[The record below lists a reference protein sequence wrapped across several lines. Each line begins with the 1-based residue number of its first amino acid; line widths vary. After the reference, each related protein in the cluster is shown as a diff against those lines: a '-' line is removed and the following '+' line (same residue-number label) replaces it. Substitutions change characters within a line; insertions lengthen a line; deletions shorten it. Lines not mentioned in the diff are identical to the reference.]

1 LAAFCS
7 LLRTGIGPDHIVI
20 NIQMPRYTLSDNEC
34 RSLWEFLTEE
44 PSGPVVNAHGGP
56 IVPPVPVPD
65 VRLQLADGTY
75 SNLRNLTAGK
85 STALQLV
92 FTRCTTTCPMQA
104 AIFQR
109 VQHILAERMQPEM
122 QLISLSIDP
131 EQDSPAALREWLGR
145 FEARPGWI
153 GAAPDTA
160 DMARALAFFSGS
172 EDTLTSHATQVQIID
187 SRGMLV
193 WRTNELPAAQSVAS
207 LLQRTGG
214 ASGN

>member
-1 LAAFCS
+1 MLQGRRAILKAMLTLPAAALGLSQSVLAADEDRAGAGS
-7 LLRTGIGPDHIVI
+7 RD
-20 NIQMPRYTLSDNEC
+20 
-34 RSLWEFLTEE
+34 
-44 PSGPVVNAHGGP
+44 PVVNAHGGP

-65 VRLQLADGTY
+65 VRLQLADGTHTD
-75 SNLRNLTAGK
+75 LRSLIVGK

-109 VQHILAERMQPEM
+109 VQHILTERMPQEG

-153 GAAPDTA
+153 AAVPTQGDL
-160 DMARALAFFSGS
+160 ARALAFFAGSG
-172 EDTLTSHATQVQIID
+172 DTLTSHATQVQIID
-187 SRGMLV
+187 GRGKLV
-193 WRTNELPAAQSVAS
+193 WRTNELPSAQSVVS
-207 LLQRTGG
+207 LLQHIKQGSG
-214 ASGN
+214 A